1 MEASEMMLTRAV
13 TIVNAKGL
21 HARASAKFVAEAEKW
36 NAEVTVTYGSEVV
49 SACSIMGLMLLGA
62 GVGAT
67 ITLSATGVQ
76 AGEALEALDALVASG
91 FGEDT
96 ETDAAVS

>member
-1 MEASEMMLTRAV
+1 METSEMTLNRAV

-36 NAEVTVTYGSEVV
+36 KAEVTVTYGSEVV

-76 AGEALEALDALVASG
+76 AKEALEALGALVGSG

-96 ETDAAVS
+96 EAAAEAG

>member
-1 MEASEMMLTRAV
+1 MEKSEPAITRTV

-67 ITLSATGVQ
+67 ITLSAIGVQ
-76 AGEALEALDALVASG
+76 AAEALEALDTLVGGG

-96 ETDAAVS
+96 EATAEAG

>member
-1 MEASEMMLTRAV
+1 MMLTRAV

>member
-1 MEASEMMLTRAV
+1 MEASEITLTRTV

-67 ITLSATGVQ
+67 ITLSAIGVQ

-96 ETDAAVS
+96 EAAAAAG

>member
-1 MEASEMMLTRAV
+1 MSASTTPITRSV

-36 NAEVTVTYGSEVV
+36 DAEVTVAYGSEVV
-49 SACSIMGLMLLGA
+49 AACSIMGLMLLGA
-62 GVGAT
+62 GVGAS
-67 ITLSATGVQ
+67 IMLSATGAQ
-76 AGEALEALDALVASG
+76 AEAALEALGALVGSG

-96 ETDAAVS
+96 EVVADAG